1 MCYRCFCSIVP
12 PDILRELSRRGSEAS
27 SRTLKDTGRIME
39 KRSRIQRM
47 TITPAQIS
55 GQGERLVYDSLNR
68 NLQRHKLVLKEGGPD
83 TADATANGAY
93 HLSGFVRD
101 YFRETFGLN
110 SIDNEGMN
118 LISNIHFQENYNNAF
133 WDGDEMTYGDG
144 DLEFF
149 RNFASAPDV
158 VAHEITHGVT
168 QFLSNLEY
176 YSQAGALNEHFSDV
190 FGTIMKQK
198 FLKHDL
204 QTADWL
210 IGDLVI
216 GEKFPGKAL
225 RSMKEPGTANEFD
238 SQPSHMD
245 HYYNGPDD
253 NQGVH
258 INSGIP
264 NKAFYLACM
273 ETGIDDCAKIWFR
286 TLSKLK
292 SDSDFRQ
299 ALPVFLKSAEEL
311 VRSGEVN
318 QNAREVVARSFESVG
333 IVQTL

>member
-1 MCYRCFCSIVP
+1 
-12 PDILRELSRRGSEAS
+12 
-27 SRTLKDTGRIME
+27 ME

-55 GQGERLVYDSLNR
+55 GQGERLVYDSLSR
-68 NLQRHKLVLKEGGPD
+68 NLQRHKLVLKEGEPD
-83 TADATANGAY
+83 TTDTTTNSAY
-93 HLSGFVRD
+93 HLSGYVRD
-101 YFRETFGLN
+101 YFRKTFGLN

-144 DLEFF
+144 DLELF
-149 RNFASAPDV
+149 RDFAGAPDV

-168 QFLSNLEY
+168 QFMSNLEY
-176 YSQAGALNEHFSDV
+176 YGQAGALNEHFSDV
-190 FGTIMKQK
+190 FGTVIKQK
-198 FLKHDL
+198 FLKHDIH
-204 QTADWL
+204 TADWL

-216 GEKFPGKAL
+216 GEEFPGKAL

-245 HYYNGPDD
+245 NYYSGPND

-264 NKAFYLACM
+264 NRAFYLACM
-273 ETGIDDCAKIWFR
+273 EAGIDDCSKIWFR
-286 TLSKLK
+286 TLSRLK

-299 ALPVFLKSAEEL
+299 ALPVFLKSTEEL
-311 VRSGEVN
+311 VRSGEVT
-318 QNAREVVARSFESVG
+318 QNAREIVDRSFESVG